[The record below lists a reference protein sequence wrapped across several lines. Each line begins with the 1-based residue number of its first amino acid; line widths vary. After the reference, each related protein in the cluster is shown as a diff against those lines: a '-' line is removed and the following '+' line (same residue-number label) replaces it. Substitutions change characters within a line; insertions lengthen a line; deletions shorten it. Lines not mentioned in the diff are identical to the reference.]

1 MSFFWKSF
9 SEKFLFDTNRVQ
21 TIRPI
26 YKGDRMFRGI
36 DFYNIDELLTDE
48 ERLVRS
54 SVREFLEKEIAP
66 LIADAWHE
74 EKPLDFHDVG
84 KKFGQLGM
92 LGAFI
97 PEEYGCP
104 GMNYMTFGIIC
115 QEVERVD
122 SALRSFV
129 AVTSGLVMFPIW
141 KFGSEEQKKKYLPKL
156 AKGEIIGCYGL
167 TEPNVGSDPGSM
179 ETTAKR
185 EGDEWVLNG
194 TKTWIT
200 EGDVADI
207 AIVWARDVD
216 DGKIKG
222 FIVER
227 GTPGFY
233 QTAITKKGSMRAG
246 GVGEL
251 GLVNCRVHE
260 ENRLPNAIGLR
271 PALTCLDQAR
281 YGISWGAIGAAMDCF
296 ETALNYVKERKQFG
310 APLAAYQL
318 VQAKL
323 ADMLTEITKGQ
334 LLCWRLG
341 KLMDAGK
348 ATPEQISL
356 AKRNNVRVAR
366 YCARTAREM
375 LGANGISLDYSP
387 IRHMANIESV
397 YTYEGTDDIHT
408 LILGRA
414 ITGIQAF
421 RRELIVK

>member
-1 MSFFWKSF
+1 
-9 SEKFLFDTNRVQ
+9 
-21 TIRPI
+21 
-26 YKGDRMFRGI
+26 MFRGV
-36 DFYNIDELLTDE
+36 DFYNVDELLSDE
-48 ERLVRS
+48 DRLVRS

-66 LIADAWHE
+66 LVPDAWHE
-74 EKPLDFHDVG
+74 EKPLNFHEIG
-84 KKFGQLGM
+84 KKFGELGM

-104 GMNYMTFGIIC
+104 GASYTTFGIIC

-129 AVTSGLVMFPIW
+129 AVTSGLVMYPIW
-141 KFGSEEQKKKYLPKL
+141 QYGSEEQKHKYLPKL
-156 AKGEIIGCYGL
+156 AKGEIIGCFGL
-167 TEPNVGSDPGSM
+167 TEPNHGSDPGSM
-179 ETTAKR
+179 EATAR
-185 EGDEWVLNG
+185 RDGDEWILNG

-200 EGDVADI
+200 EADVADI
-207 AIVWARDVD
+207 AVVWARDVE

-222 FIVER
+222 FIIEK
-227 GTPGFY
+227 GTPGFQQY
-233 QTAITKKGSMRAG
+233 SLTKKGSMRAG
-246 GVGEL
+246 GVGEI
-251 GLVNCRVHE
+251 GLVNCRVPE
-260 ENRLPNAIGLR
+260 ENRLPNAKGLR
-271 PALTCLDQAR
+271 APLSCLDQAR
-281 YGISWGAIGAAMDCF
+281 YGISWGAIGAAMDCY
-296 ETALNYVKERKQFG
+296 ETALNYAKERKQFG

-318 VQAKL
+318 VQEKL
-323 ADMLTEITKGQ
+323 VKMLIEITKGQ

-341 KLMDAGK
+341 KLMDEGK

-356 AKRNNVRVAR
+356 AKKNNVRVAR

-421 RRELIVK
+421 RRELIVKG

>member
-1 MSFFWKSF
+1 
-9 SEKFLFDTNRVQ
+9 
-21 TIRPI
+21 
-26 YKGDRMFRGI
+26 MFKGI
-36 DFYNIDELLTDE
+36 DFYNVDDLLSSE

-54 SVREFLEKEIAP
+54 SVREFLEKEIEP
-66 LIADAWHE
+66 LIIDAWHE
-74 EKPLDFHDVG
+74 EKPLDFKEIG

-104 GMNYMTFGIIC
+104 GANYVTFGIIC

-129 AVTSGLVMFPIW
+129 AVTSGLVMYPIW
-141 KFGSEEQKKKYLPKL
+141 QYGSEEQKQKYLPKL
-156 AKGEIIGCYGL
+156 ASGEIIGCYGL
-167 TEPNVGSDPGSM
+167 TEPNHGSDPGSM
-179 ETTAKR
+179 EATAKR
-185 EGDEWVLNG
+185 DDDEWILNG

-200 EGDVADI
+200 EADIADI

-222 FIVER
+222 FIVEK
-227 GTPGFY
+227 GTKGFT
-233 QTAITKKGSMRAG
+233 QHAITKKGSMRAG

-251 GLVNCRVHE
+251 GLVNCRVPE
-260 ENRLPNAIGLR
+260 ENRLPNAVGLR
-271 PALTCLDQAR
+271 APLSCLDQAR

-296 ETALNYVKERKQFG
+296 ETALNYTKERKQFG
-310 APLAAYQL
+310 APLASYQL
-318 VQAKL
+318 VQEKL
-323 ADMLTEITKGQ
+323 VKMLIEITKGQ

-341 KLMDAGK
+341 KLMDEGK

-356 AKRNNVRVAR
+356 AKKNNVRVAR
-366 YCARTAREM
+366 YCARTAREL

>member
-1 MSFFWKSF
+1 M
-9 SEKFLFDTNRVQ
+9 
-21 TIRPI
+21 P
-26 YKGDRMFRGI
+26 FRGI
-36 DFYNIDELLTDE
+36 DFYNVDELLSE
-48 ERLVRS
+48 EDRLVRS
-54 SVREFLEKEIAP
+54 SVREFLEKEVEP
-66 LIADAWHE
+66 LVADAWHE
-74 EKPLDFHDVG
+74 EKPLNFRG
-84 KKFGQLGM
+84 LAKKFGELGM

-104 GMNYMTFGIIC
+104 GMDYTVFGIIC

-129 AVTSGLVMFPIW
+129 AVTSGLVMYPIW
-141 KFGSEEQKKKYLPKL
+141 QFGNEDQKKKFLPKL

-167 TEPNVGSDPGSM
+167 TEPDVGSDPGSM
-179 ETTAKR
+179 KTTAR
-185 EGDEWVLNG
+185 RDGDEWILNG

-200 EGDVADI
+200 EGDIADV
-207 AIVWARDVD
+207 AIVWARDVE

-222 FIVER
+222 FIVEKDM
-227 GTPGFY
+227 PGFK
-233 QTAITKKGSMRAG
+233 QGAITKKGSMRAG

-251 GLVNCRVHE
+251 YLMNCRVPE
-260 ENRLPNAIGLR
+260 ENRLPKAVGLR
-271 PALTCLDQAR
+271 AALSCLDQAR

-341 KLMDAGK
+341 KLMDEGK

-366 YCARTAREM
+366 FCARTAREM

-414 ITGIQAF
+414 LTGIQAF
-421 RRELIVK
+421 RRELIVKEG

>member
-1 MSFFWKSF
+1 
-9 SEKFLFDTNRVQ
+9 
-21 TIRPI
+21 
-26 YKGDRMFRGI
+26 MFRGV
-36 DFYNIDELLTDE
+36 DFYNVDELLNEE

-54 SVREFLEKEIAP
+54 SVREFLEKEVAP
-66 LIADAWHE
+66 LVADAWHE
-74 EKPLDFHDVG
+74 EKPLNFRELG
-84 KKFGQLGM
+84 KKFGELGM

-104 GMNYMTFGIIC
+104 GMNYTTFGIIC

-129 AVTSGLVMFPIW
+129 AVTSGLVMYPIW
-141 KFGSEEQKKKYLPKL
+141 QFGSEEQKEKYLPKL
-156 AKGEIIGCYGL
+156 AKGEIIGCFGM
-167 TEPNVGSDPGSM
+167 TEPDVGSDPASM
-179 ETTAKR
+179 KTTARR
-185 EGDEWVLNG
+185 EGDEWILNG

-200 EGDVADI
+200 EADIADI
-207 AIVWARDVD
+207 AIVWARDVE

-222 FIVER
+222 FIVEK
-227 GTPGFY
+227 GMPGFK
-233 QTAITKKGSMRAG
+233 QAAITKKGSMRAG

-251 GLVNCRVHE
+251 YLTDCRVPE
-260 ENRLPNAIGLR
+260 ENRLPDAVGLR
-271 PALTCLDQAR
+271 AALSCLDQAR
-281 YGISWGAIGAAMDCF
+281 FGIAWGAIGAAMDCY
-296 ETALNYVKERKQFG
+296 ETALNYAKERKQFG
-310 APLAAYQL
+310 APIASYQL

-323 ADMLTEITKGQ
+323 VDMLTEITKGQ
-334 LLCWRLG
+334 LIAWRLG
-341 KLMDAGK
+341 RLMDEGR

-366 YCARTAREM
+366 FCARTAREL

-421 RRELIVK
+421 RRE